1 MSLFIEEA
9 FANAAPA
16 AAQPNPMAPF
26 FMLGLMII
34 IFYLLLWRP
43 QSKRNKEHKS
53 LMESLGVGD
62 EVVLSGGL
70 LGKVIKV
77 EEQYAVLELSKSVEV
92 KIQKSAIA
100 ATLPKGTLKAI

>member
-1 MSLFIEEA
+1 MSFFIEEA

-26 FMLGLMII
+26 LMLGVMII
-34 IFYLLLWRP
+34 VFYFLLWRP

-53 LMESLGVGD
+53 LMDSLGVGD

-70 LGKVIKV
+70 LGKVTKV

-100 ATLPKGTLKAI
+100 STLPKGTLKAI